1 METQQDW
8 DVFISKEGLHGRSLD
23 RESSMLIIVLYSSVM
38 DVYSGWCGPCKAVTG
53 LFRRLK
59 NEIGDDLLRF
69 AIVSLHC
76 STLKKICLL
85 LLN

>member
-1 METQQDW
+1 
-8 DVFISKEGLHGRSLD
+8 
-23 RESSMLIIVLYSSVM
+23 MLILAPHSLVM

-69 AIVSLHC
+69 AIVSC
-76 STLKKICLL
+76 NTVPLKKDCSYTSFF
-85 LLN
+85 